1 MQWPPAITT
10 SEELLSD
17 SKKFVYQNHNPSLK
31 EAQCDMY
38 VTPLSKLLHK
48 PSVTGAVIPLKQ
60 PSSSLAIVIPAILE
74 GEDLP
79 SDKLQNLE

>member
-1 MQWPPAITT
+1 MQWLPTITA
-10 SEELLSD
+10 SEELLSG
-17 SKKFVYQNHNPSLK
+17 SKKPVYQNHNPSHK

-48 PSVTGAVIPLKQ
+48 PSVTGSIIPLKQ
-60 PSSSLAIVIPAILE
+60 PSGSLAIVIPAISE